1 MTLILQY
8 KQQKRDGNIEPQ
20 KTRLRFSFFK
30 NYELIN
36 YVWMNNKIIIGFGFQ
51 YDLKNYSDP

>member
-1 MTLILQY
+1 MKPL
-8 KQQKRDGNIEPQ
+8 
-20 KTRLRFSFFK
+20 KTRLRFSFLK

-51 YDLKNYSDP
+51 YDVKNYSDP